1 VSLVSLKTD
10 IENNNIAPV
19 YLCYGEDRYTLAEA
33 LKLLKQSFLAEDP
46 SGSNIEYFNGKEA
59 DWHAVLDIAN
69 TCSFF
74 ARKLVLVDEI
84 PFFDST
90 DSSGDT
96 SESCDLLLKYIE
108 DPNPMTCLVL
118 VADKANKGRRLYKEI
133 SKKGKILEFI
143 YPQSPAE
150 WISWVRNEAK
160 ARGKDIKA
168 STASFLVEWAGHN
181 TGILSQEL
189 EKLALYAE
197 GRKEITVEDIK
208 EVAVPLI
215 ETQVFSLVDA
225 IAGSDTRLA
234 LQKLT
239 EVLSL
244 EKYHLRVYT
253 MIVRQIRLLLAAK
266 LVRNS
271 GGTVQQFRE
280 IAELKPFEA
289 TKIFKQA
296 IRFTPERL
304 ALALEDC
311 LETELALKTSGGD
324 PEFLLEIMVIRLCQR
339 AL

>member
-1 VSLVSLKTD
+1 MSLVSLKKA
-10 IENNNIAPV
+10 IENSNIAPV

-33 LKLLKQSFLAEDP
+33 LKLLKQVFLADDP
-46 SGSNIEYFNGKEA
+46 AGSNIEYFNGKEA
-59 DWHAVLDIAN
+59 DWREVLDIAN

-90 DSSGDT
+90 EGSGNI
-96 SESCDLLLKYIE
+96 SESSDLLLDYIN

-118 VADKANKGRRLYKEI
+118 IANKVNKGRRLFKEI
-133 SKKGKILEFI
+133 NKKGEILEFI
-143 YPQSPAE
+143 YPQDSAE
-150 WISWVRNEAK
+150 WLKWVRNEVE
-160 ARGKDIKA
+160 ARGRVIKA
-168 STASFLVEWAGHN
+168 STASFLLEWSGHN

-189 EKLALYAE
+189 DKLVLYTE
-197 GRKEITVEDIK
+197 GRKEINIEDIK

-215 ETQVFSLVDA
+215 ETQVFSMLDA
-225 IAGSDTRLA
+225 IAISNTRQALQRLA
-234 LQKLT
+234 

-271 GGTVQQFRE
+271 GGTAKHFRE
-280 IAELKPFEA
+280 IAGLKPFEA

-296 IRFTPERL
+296 VRFTPERL

-311 LETELALKTSGGD
+311 LETELALKSSGGA

-339 AL
+339 